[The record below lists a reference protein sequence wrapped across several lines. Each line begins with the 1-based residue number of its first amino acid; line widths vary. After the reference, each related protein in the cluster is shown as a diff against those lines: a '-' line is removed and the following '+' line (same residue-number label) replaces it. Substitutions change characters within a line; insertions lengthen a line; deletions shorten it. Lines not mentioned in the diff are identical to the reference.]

1 MRKGNKNENAG
12 RIEQSGNGLNMAR
25 NTVEGYIVEINF
37 DWRLRIAPSTSPE
50 TTVSLVGVEIGFS
63 GEYSGE

>member
-1 MRKGNKNENAG
+1 VRKGNKNAIAG
-12 RIEQSGNGLNMAR
+12 QIEQSGIGSDVSR
-25 NTVEGYIVEINF
+25 NAVEGYIVEINF
-37 DWRLRIAPSTSPE
+37 DWRLSIAPSTSPE